1 MKKIKKLTIT
11 AIALTIFG
19 CLNMLLPINNLY
31 ADSGNG
37 KKICDELRGAGDVD
51 EGVLDNAGCSGATG
65 KNKNIPELI
74 NTIINVA
81 IAAVGIIS
89 VGAIVLGGQR
99 LVVSS
104 GDGEKVKS
112 AKQIIIYATV
122 ALVVAFLAYAIVQFV
137 LASIGA

>member
-19 CLNMLLPINNLY
+19 CLNMLLPVNRLY

-89 VGAIVLGGQR
+89 VGAIVIAGQR

-104 GDGEKVKS
+104 GDS
-112 AKQIIIYATV
+112 AKIVNAKRMIMTAVI
-122 ALVVAFLAYAIVQFV
+122 ALVIAGLAYAIVQFV
-137 LASIGA
+137 IASVGI

>member
-1 MKKIKKLTIT
+1 M
-11 AIALTIFG
+11 
-19 CLNMLLPINNLY
+19 
-31 ADSGNG
+31 DNG
-37 KKICDELRGAGDVD
+37 GG
-51 EGVLDNAGCSGATG
+51 SGATG

>member
-1 MKKIKKLTIT
+1 MDLQVT
-11 AIALTIFG
+11 AFFIDSQLSLG
-19 CLNMLLPINNLY
+19 LPINNLY

-89 VGAIVLGGQR
+89 VAAIVLGGQR